1 MAHCRPGQGRVYAP
15 ARAASVQCGP
25 GGSAMQATGL
35 RDPLVLSVLWLA
47 AAAAAAQDPG
57 TAAAPALAVQWEEL
71 SAPDFA
77 KAVERSAA
85 TAIVPLGIVEKH
97 GPHLPLGTDLLDA
110 RELALRAARQEYT
123 IVFPPYYF
131 GQIFEARHQP
141 GTLAYSERLIWDLL
155 QETVDEI
162 ARNGVKKIILVN
174 GHGGN
179 NSFLPFFCQSQLA
192 RRRDY
197 AVYLFQPASDPE
209 SSPAVQKLRKTAM
222 DMHAGEVETSTMLS
236 HHPQIVHPE
245 RAGEQSGADQA
256 RLGASLPDTYTAI
269 WWYARFPN
277 HYAGDGR
284 PANRELG
291 ETVVAGRAQQL
302 TAMIRAV
309 KADTKVL
316 ELQRRFYDQAEQ
328 PLATPQR

>member
-1 MAHCRPGQGRVYAP
+1 MNACLTRRTEARIGRTAILAGMLALPTAQASAQAP
-15 ARAASVQCGP
+15 AP
-25 GGSAMQATGL
+25 GAGDL
-35 RDPLVLSVLWLA
+35 
-47 AAAAAAQDPG
+47 
-57 TAAAPALAVQWEEL
+57 PARWEEL
-71 SAPDFA
+71 TAPDFA
-77 KAVERSAA
+77 RAVERAGG
-85 TAIVPLGIVEKH
+85 TAVIPLGIVEKH

-110 RELALRAARQEYT
+110 REVALRAVKKEYS

-141 GTLAYSERLIWDLL
+141 GVLAYSERLVWDLL

-197 AVYLFQPASDPE
+197 ALYLYQPSGDPE
-209 SSPAVQKLRKTAM
+209 ADPRVKALRKTPV
-222 DMHAGEVETSTMLS
+222 DMHAGEVETSTVLA
-236 HHPQIVHPE
+236 HRPDIAHPE
-245 RAGEQSGADQA
+245 RAREQSGADQA
-256 RLGASLPDTYTAI
+256 RLEGLKDAYTAI

-277 HYAGDGR
+277 HYAGDGS
-284 PANRELG
+284 PANAELG
-291 ETVVAGRAQQL
+291 NLVLDNQADQL
-302 TAMIRAV
+302 AAMIRAV

-316 ELQRRFYDQAEQ
+316 ELQQRFFDEAEK
-328 PLATPQR
+328 PLQTPQR

>member
-1 MAHCRPGQGRVYAP
+1 MADER
-15 ARAASVQCGP
+15 CGTLLVALLAWL
-25 GGSAMQATGL
+25 SAGAT
-35 RDPLVLSVLWLA
+35 V
-47 AAAAAAQDPG
+47 AAAQVPP
-57 TAAAPALAVQWEEL
+57 TVELPVQWEEL
-71 SAPDFA
+71 TAPDFVR
-77 KAVERSAA
+77 AVERSQG
-85 TAIVPLGIVEKH
+85 TAVVPLGIVEKH

-110 RELALRAARQEYT
+110 RELATRAAKQEYT

-131 GQIFEARHQP
+131 GQIFEAKHQP
-141 GTLAYSERLIWDLL
+141 GVLAYSERLVFDLL
-155 QETVDEI
+155 QETVEEI
-162 ARNGVKKIILVN
+162 ARNGIKKIVLVN

-209 SSPAVQKLRKTAM
+209 ATAAVQKLRKTPM

-256 RLGASLPDTYTAI
+256 RLGTSLPDTYTAI

-284 PANRELG
+284 PASRELG
-291 ETVVAGRAQQL
+291 EMVVSARARQL
-302 TAMIRAV
+302 AAMIRAV

-316 ELQRRFYDQAEQ
+316 ELQKLFYDQSEK
-328 PLATPQR
+328 PLTTPQK